1 MINLASLSALLRTL
15 RQAGG
20 PDGPALPVTRVLPVV
35 SLTPEDGS
43 AGSGTAAV
51 TAWTQST
58 ARNAALVDDE
68 LLSAGVQRRVQQTML
83 RDGPPGSAPSTA
95 TPAPPADSGRR
106 ESTALEL
113 TAGGRVLQSVLRGS
127 ESRPPQP
134 PAIVGEA
141 PLVSSSRGAAVEL
154 ARALARAIGESGLF
168 YESHLA
174 RWVRR
179 DYPASALGREPQ
191 AAWVAADVP
200 ATSAGAD
207 AMHATPLPEGAT
219 PLMTRQL
226 DALDTRALV
235 WIGELWPGRPAS
247 IAFEEARD
255 DREDAGETPAAL
267 PAQTWR
273 TRITI
278 DLPSLGRVDAVL
290 GFRGNALDL
299 SLETETTETRARL
312 VQAQAALAAAMNAT
326 RVELAQF
333 AVTAPMRG

>member
-1 MINLASLSALLRTL
+1 VINLASLSALLRTL

-51 TAWTQST
+51 TAWSQST
-58 ARNAALVDDE
+58 ARNTALVDDE
-68 LLSAGVQRRVQQTML
+68 LLSASVQRRVQQAML
-83 RDGPPGSAPSTA
+83 RDAPPGSEPSA
-95 TPAPPADSGRR
+95 AVPARPADSGRR

-127 ESRPPQP
+127 EARPPQP

-141 PLVSSSRGAAVEL
+141 PLVSSPRGAAVEL
-154 ARALARAIGESGLF
+154 ARGLARAIGESGLF

-191 AAWVAADVP
+191 AAWVAAEAP
-200 ATSAGAD
+200 IASAGAD
-207 AMHATPLPEGAT
+207 GMQAAPLPAGAT

-235 WIGELWPGRPAS
+235 WIGELWPGQPAS
-247 IAFEEARD
+247 VAFEEASD
-255 DREDAGETPAAL
+255 DREDVGGTPASV
-267 PAQTWR
+267 PAQAWR

-278 DLPSLGRVDAVL
+278 DLPSLGRVDAIL

-299 SLETETTETRARL
+299 ALETETTEARARL
-312 VQAQAALAAAMNAT
+312 VQAQAALADAMTAT
-326 RVELAQF
+326 RVELALF
-333 AVTAPMRG
+333 AVTARGRG